1 MSGGEHF
8 LKEMST
14 IRAKTRA
21 TTTTTTTKKA
31 GRIFTHFLLRKK
43 LLDFTFHGRVP
54 MVLDSIIGSPRKEL
68 GNLRPAVSQA
78 FVCVEDDA
86 VLFFCPRLFPNVGV
100 EVVVPPAKAPVHR
113 WKLERMLVRDNS
125 ARLAQ

>member
-68 GNLRPAVSQA
+68 GNLNDFLPAADRGNRGNIDGNSGDQWTIRRRMTFFIA
-78 FVCVEDDA
+78 HLAHSGGSRDSDEDQEQD
-86 VLFFCPRLFPNVGV
+86 V
-100 EVVVPPAKAPVHR
+100 
-113 WKLERMLVRDNS
+113 
-125 ARLAQ
+125 ARH